1 MGNKRAFG
9 RFGLVALAVLFVV
22 AVTLVNVGLRGLRL
36 DLTENQLYTL
46 SDGTYRILDAI
57 PEPVNLYFFYSDRAT
72 GDIPQLRTY
81 ATRVEETLREFEQYA
96 DGKLNLT
103 VVDPLPFSEDED
115 RAAAFGLQSIALPGT
130 TDPIYFGIAGTNSIG
145 DEEIITFLDPSKE
158 SFLEY
163 DLAKLVYTLSNPDKP
178 VIGLLSTLPMTAG
191 FDAQTQQMRPP
202 WLIAEQV
209 QQLFDLRS
217 LPNDLEQVDEDVDV
231 LMVVHPKELSRET
244 QYAIDQFVMR
254 GGRALVFVDPYS
266 EADAQPAPMPGMP
279 PMGGGASELNTLLS
293 AWGVRVPPGAVIG
306 DDRLALTVSGM
317 GNRPVRFLPLI
328 GLDRTGLAED
338 DVTTATL
345 GNLNLGFSGWIETL
359 DEPAATIT
367 PLMTS
372 SDLAGEIPAAS
383 LAMLSDPA
391 VLRENFNPSGNTY
404 VMAARLQGELPSA
417 FPGGP
422 PALPDSSAGEAEDA
436 SDKGHLDSTVEPA
449 NLILVADTDLL
460 TDRLWAQS
468 QNLFG
473 QRLVT
478 AFAGNG
484 DFVTNALDNLTGSGD
499 LISIRGRATYT
510 RPFTRVQDLRREAEE
525 QFRLREQQLQLQ
537 LDETEA
543 KLAELQASRE
553 DASALI
559 LSPEQ
564 EAELDRFRD
573 QRLQI
578 RKELRQVQRN
588 LDQSIEELGMQLKVI
603 NIGLIPLAITV
614 LAIALW
620 WLRRQRQ
627 NGGAGVAASN
637 NGADD
642 NGAAA

>member
-1 MGNKRAFG
+1 MGSKRIFG

-22 AVTLVNVGLRGLRL
+22 AVTLLNVGLRGLRL
-36 DLTENQLYTL
+36 DLTENRLYTL

-103 VVDPLPFSEDED
+103 VVDPLPFSEEED
-115 RAAAFGLQSIALPGT
+115 RAAAFGLQSIALPGG

-145 DEEIITFLDPSKE
+145 DEEIISFLDPSKE

-163 DLAKLVYTLSNPDKP
+163 DLAKLVYTLSNPEKA

-191 FDAQTQQMRPP
+191 FDPQTQQMRPP

-217 LPNDLEQVDEDVDV
+217 LPNDLAQVDEDVDV
-231 LMVVHPKELSRET
+231 LMIVHPKELSRET

-254 GGRALVFVDPYS
+254 GGRALIFVDPYS

-279 PMGGGASELNTLLS
+279 SMGGGASELTTLLD
-293 AWGVRVPPGAVIG
+293 AWGVRVPPGVVIG

-328 GLDRTGLAED
+328 GLDRSGLADD

-359 DEPAATIT
+359 EEPAASIT

-391 VLRENFNPSGNTY
+391 VLRENFNPSGNNY
-404 VMAARLQGELPSA
+404 VLAARLQGDLPSA
-417 FPGGP
+417 FPDGP
-422 PALPDSSAGEAEDA
+422 PPLPDSDATTED
-436 SDKGHLDSTVEPA
+436 SGHLSKTTEPA

-484 DFVTNALDNLTGSGD
+484 DFVTNALDNLTGSSD

-588 LDQSIEELGMQLKVI
+588 LDQSIEDLGMQLKVI
-603 NIGLIPLAITV
+603 NIGLIPLVITV
-614 LAIALW
+614 LAIGLW

-627 NGGAGVAASN
+627 NVASN
-637 NGADD
+637 ATGSGD
-642 NGAAA
+642 AAA

>member
-1 MGNKRAFG
+1 MGNSRTFG
-9 RFGLVALAVLFVV
+9 RFGLIALAVLFVV
-22 AVTLVNVGLRGLRL
+22 AVTLVNVGLRGMRL

-72 GDIPQLRTY
+72 GDIPLLRTY

-96 DGKLNLT
+96 DGRLNLT
-103 VVDPLPFSEDED
+103 VIDPLPFSEEED
-115 RAAAFGLQSIALPGT
+115 RAAAFGLQSIALPGA

-145 DEEIITFLDPSKE
+145 DEEIITFLDPNKE

-163 DLAKLVYTLSNPDKP
+163 DLAKLVYTLSNPERP

-191 FDAQTQQMRPP
+191 FDPQTQQMREP
-202 WLIAEQV
+202 WLITEQV
-209 QQLFDLRS
+209 QQLFDVRS
-217 LPNDLEQVDEDVDV
+217 LQQDLDAVDEDVDV

-254 GGRALVFVDPYS
+254 GGRALIFVDPYS

-279 PMGGGASELNTLLS
+279 PMGGGASELNTLLN
-293 AWGVRVPPGAVIG
+293 AWGVQVPPGAVIG

-328 GLDRTGLAED
+328 GLDRTALAEE

-359 DEPAATIT
+359 NEPAATIT

-372 SDLAGEIPAAS
+372 SDLAGEIPATS

-391 VLRENFNPSGNTY
+391 VLREDFNPSGNTY
-404 VMAARLQGELPSA
+404 VLAARLQGDLPSA
-417 FPGGP
+417 FPDGP
-422 PALPDSSAGEAEDA
+422 PPLPDSGEEDAASAGND
-436 SDKGHLDSTVEPA
+436 GHLASTSEPA

-473 QRLVT
+473 QRLVS

-564 EAELDRFRD
+564 EAELDRFRE

-588 LDQSIEELGMQLKVI
+588 LDQSIEDLGMQLKVI
-603 NIGLIPLAITV
+603 NIGLIPLVITA

-627 NGGAGVAASN
+627 NSGI
-637 NGADD
+637 
-642 NGAAA
+642 AAAGSDADQDRAAA

>member
-1 MGNKRAFG
+1 MGNNRTFG
-9 RFGLVALAVLFVV
+9 RFGLAALAVLFVV

-72 GDIPQLRTY
+72 GDIPLLRTY

-103 VVDPLPFSEDED
+103 VVDPLPFSEEED
-115 RAAAFGLQSIALPGT
+115 RAAAFGLQSIALPGA
-130 TDPIYFGIAGTNSIG
+130 TDAIYFGIAGTNSIG
-145 DEEIITFLDPSKE
+145 DEEIISFLDPNKE

-163 DLAKLVYTLSNPDKP
+163 DLAKLVYTLSNPERP
-178 VIGLLSTLPMTAG
+178 VIGLLSTLPLTAG
-191 FDAQTQQMRPP
+191 FDPQTQQMRPP
-202 WLIAEQV
+202 WLIAEQI

-217 LPNDLEQVDEDVDV
+217 LPDDLEQVEEDIDV
-231 LMVVHPKELSRET
+231 LMVVHPKELSREA

-254 GGRALVFVDPYS
+254 GGRALIFVDPYS

-279 PMGGGASELNTLLS
+279 SMGGGASELNTLLG
-293 AWGVRVPPGAVIG
+293 AWGVRVPPGVVIG
-306 DDRLALTVSGM
+306 DDRFALTVSGL
-317 GNRPVRFLPLI
+317 GNRPTRFLPLI

-345 GNLNLGFSGWIETL
+345 GNLNLGFSGSIETL
-359 DEPAATIT
+359 DEPAATVT

-372 SDLAGEIPAAS
+372 SDLAGEIPATS

-391 VLRENFNPSGNTY
+391 VLRNDFNPSGNSY
-404 VMAARLQGELPSA
+404 VLAARLQGDLPSA
-417 FPGGP
+417 FPDGP
-422 PALPDSSAGEAEDA
+422 PPLPDSDAAAGSE
-436 SDKGHLDSTVEPA
+436 GHLSRTLEPA

-537 LDETEA
+537 LDETET

-564 EAELDRFRD
+564 EAELERFRD

-588 LDQSIEELGMQLKVI
+588 LDQSIEDLGMTLKVI
-603 NIGLIPLAITV
+603 NIGLIPLVITALSIGLV
-614 LAIALW
+614 L
-620 WLRRQRQ
+620 LRRQRRSE
-627 NGGAGVAASN
+627 A
-637 NGADD
+637 
-642 NGAAA
+642 